1 MELFGYIPES
11 CYKYSSLS
19 ELKLVLRQ
27 TAVSKNA
34 KIAAGNRISY
44 LAIKYKKWEVLF
56 YK

>member
-1 MELFGYIPES
+1 MKLFGYIPE
-11 CYKYSSLS
+11 CCAKYSSLS

-44 LAIKYKKWEVLF
+44 LAIKYKKWDI
-56 YK
+56 